1 MKPVLLV
8 ILVAA
13 ILMLLPR
20 LLLQQLQA
28 YVPQKHKRCIKKDI
42 RKDHYPKD
50 IVSPRYQVLLHYL
63 Q

>member
-1 MKPVLLV
+1 MKPVILV
-8 ILVAA
+8 ILGAA

-20 LLLQQLQA
+20 LLIQQLHA
-28 YVPQKHKRCIKKDI
+28 HAPQKHKKCIKKDI
-42 RKDHYPKD
+42 RKEKYPKD

>member
-20 LLLQQLQA
+20 ILLQQLHA
-28 YVPQKHKRCIKKDI
+28 HAPQKHKRCIKKDS
-42 RKDHYPKD
+42 RKDNYPKD